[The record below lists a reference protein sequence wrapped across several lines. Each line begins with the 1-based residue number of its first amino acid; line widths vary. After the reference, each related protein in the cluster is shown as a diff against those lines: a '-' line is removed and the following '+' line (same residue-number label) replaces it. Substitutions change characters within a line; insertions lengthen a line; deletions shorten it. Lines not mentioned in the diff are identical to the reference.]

1 MSEIIVLREKLKE
14 KTKEKEEDSMV
25 CYDSPIKIVLD
36 TCSINRESSKYE
48 VLQNKSNKINKRQS
62 KIAEV

>member
-1 MSEIIVLREKLKE
+1 MSEIISLREKLKE

-48 VLQNKSNKINKRQS
+48 VLQNKSNKINERQS

>member
-48 VLQNKSNKINKRQS
+48 VLQNKSNKINERQS